1 MKIYEVR
8 ELHQLGHSV
17 EARDILLGSSVGI
30 HDFEASCL
38 LFDIFVELKDVVRA
52 EKWLQV
58 INQKDFENLREKF
71 VRDLRLLILKER
83 KDDIAKSLK
92 DYQHDA
98 NYTAEESF
106 IIAKAFS
113 FIGEKDQAHELLRYI
128 QNFPANSQ
136 DEDFIHGL
144 AGLILGSKQ
153 ETIETF
159 EALHINGY
167 QNIKLW
173 LVLSDLYFSNKNYGK
188 CREVL
193 EIIIKHHPGNGEY
206 RIKKA
211 RAALR
216 LGDIAATTDELEAFL
231 LQNPENIQVIECLAE
246 CYMAANNFQ
255 KAGNRLRHVW
265 NNDGLSF
272 KALENYFVCLLK
284 QENTNEALDIAIYA
298 LNSPF
303 NHDERHKLLMDCF
316 SLQIAYD
323 PSRHPLLKVNDY
335 IADEV
340 IDFISEEIDSS
351 RLSKFLRNCEHYLN
365 GVSLKTNHSQIYLGP
380 KSNLNCTRQKH
391 IFFNYHFLADRCL
404 SCFKVQ
410 LDCYNF
416 HDFLKLLSVFAT
428 FEPILSLHRKLM
440 VETRENVPGVYKGI
454 IYVPDIEGAK
464 ILRNSLETSLF
475 SSAYK
480 IKVKRGC
487 SEFYEKFPWYES
499 IEAFTAD
506 NKFIIEGWAKQE
518 NDLES
523 SALPSQINAFIK
535 SSDFLGRSVND
546 YLVIKKWIEFAKT
559 HKDPFALQF

>member
-98 NYTAEESF
+98 NYTVEESF

-255 KAGNRLRHVW
+255 KAENILKS
-265 NNDGLSF
+265 GLD
-272 KALENYFVCLLK
+272 L
-284 QENTNEALDIAIYA
+284 TNCQDTIW
-298 LNSPF
+298 
-303 NHDERHKLLMDCF
+303 
-316 SLQIAYD
+316 
-323 PSRHPLLKVNDY
+323 
-335 IADEV
+335 
-340 IDFISEEIDSS
+340 
-351 RLSKFLRNCEHYLN
+351 
-365 GVSLKTNHSQIYLGP
+365 
-380 KSNLNCTRQKH
+380 
-391 IFFNYHFLADRCL
+391 
-404 SCFKVQ
+404 
-410 LDCYNF
+410 
-416 HDFLKLLSVFAT
+416 LKLAYNSMVW
-428 FEPILSLHRKLM
+428 RKFSEAEL
-440 VETRENVPGVYKGI
+440 YL
-454 IYVPDIEGAK
+454 AHK
-464 ILRNSLETSLF
+464 I
-475 SSAYK
+475 
-480 IKVKRGC
+480 
-487 SEFYEKFPWYES
+487 
-499 IEAFTAD
+499 
-506 NKFIIEGWAKQE
+506 
-518 NDLES
+518 
-523 SALPSQINAFIK
+523 
-535 SSDFLGRSVND
+535 
-546 YLVIKKWIEFAKT
+546 
-559 HKDPFALQF
+559 